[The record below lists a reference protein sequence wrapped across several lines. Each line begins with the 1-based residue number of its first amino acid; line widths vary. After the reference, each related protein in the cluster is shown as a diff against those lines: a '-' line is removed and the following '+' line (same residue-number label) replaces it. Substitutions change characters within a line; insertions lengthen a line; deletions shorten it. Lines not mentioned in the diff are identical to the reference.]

1 MTPLH
6 QFGEALRNL
15 MLTIPLTAVRGLFLL
30 TLIVVLFWVLRLPT
44 AAVTPPGGARRWD
57 ENLKVGAAFA
67 LLLQIAI
74 YTIL

>member
-6 QFGEALRNL
+6 HFGEALRNL
-15 MLTIPLTAVRGLFLL
+15 MLTIPLPAVRGLFLL
-30 TLIVVLFWVLRLPT
+30 TLIVVLIWVLWLPT
-44 AAVTPPGGARRWD
+44 SAVTPPGGARRWD
-57 ENLKVGAAFA
+57 ENLKVGASFA